1 MTSRNH
7 KFIKIIFY
15 KKYFLLNELCI
26 FASEPI
32 DKYIKRKNM
41 CISNKIGP
49 PVEGD
54 DFFGREKE
62 IQKANKLLDSSHSLL
77 LSAPRRIGK
86 SSLAKRLIEEKKN
99 QGWKCV
105 YIDLEETTTE
115 DGFLNLV
122 IEAFCKNGIWKQVAE
137 GMSKGLASVLESIE
151 KISLGPVQFNFAKKE
166 DQEDLYKNLKE
177 LIRHD
182 EDTFIVVDELT
193 LFLTILSKG
202 EDGVEKV
209 AFILNWLRS
218 LRQVSKTKVR
228 WLFCG
233 SVGLRNF
240 TSAMNLG
247 YTVND
252 LTEFSLDELSRG
264 EAAGLLLELCKSENI
279 EMSDELVEYTL
290 NKLYWNIPYFIQIIF
305 SNLAE
310 DYADKITREDIDT
323 AYRKLCSENYLSTWS
338 ERLVEYGE
346 YELPARQILKLLA
359 TRPEGI
365 ERESMLNNLMTG
377 QDASKIE
384 AVDYTL
390 SKVLAMLENDGYIM
404 KKDALRMFRS
414 PLLRDYWFDR
424 FVQ

>member
-1 MTSRNH
+1 
-7 KFIKIIFY
+7 
-15 KKYFLLNELCI
+15 
-26 FASEPI
+26 
-32 DKYIKRKNM
+32 M

-264 EAAGLLLELCKSENI
+264 EATGLLLELCKSENI
-279 EMSDELVEYTL
+279 EMSNELVEYTL

-377 QDASKIE
+377 QDTSKIE

-414 PLLRDYWFDR
+414 PLLRDYWFER

>member
-1 MTSRNH
+1 
-7 KFIKIIFY
+7 
-15 KKYFLLNELCI
+15 
-26 FASEPI
+26 
-32 DKYIKRKNM
+32 M

-99 QGWKCV
+99 QRWKCV

-115 DGFLNLV
+115 DGFHNLV

-218 LRQVSKTKVR
+218 LRQVSRTKVR

-252 LTEFSLDELSRG
+252 LTEFSLDELSRD
-264 EAAGLLLELCKSENI
+264 EAAGLLTELCKSENI

-310 DYADKITREDIDT
+310 DYEGKITQEDIDA

-359 TRPEGI
+359 TMPEGI
-365 ERESMLNNLMTG
+365 EREGMLNNLMTG

-414 PLLRDYWFDR
+414 PLLRDYWFER

>member
-1 MTSRNH
+1 
-7 KFIKIIFY
+7 
-15 KKYFLLNELCI
+15 
-26 FASEPI
+26 
-32 DKYIKRKNM
+32 M

-151 KISLGPVQFNFAKKE
+151 RISLGPVQFNFAKKE

-218 LRQVSKTKVR
+218 LRQVSRTKVR

-252 LTEFSLDELSRG
+252 LTEFSLDELSRD
-264 EAAGLLLELCKSENI
+264 EAAGLLTELCKSENI

-310 DYADKITREDIDT
+310 DYEGKITQEDIDA

-365 ERESMLNNLMTG
+365 ERDSMLNNLMTG

-404 KKDALRMFRS
+404 KKNALRMFRS
-414 PLLRDYWFDR
+414 PLLRDYWFER

>member
-1 MTSRNH
+1 
-7 KFIKIIFY
+7 
-15 KKYFLLNELCI
+15 
-26 FASEPI
+26 
-32 DKYIKRKNM
+32 M

-151 KISLGPVQFNFAKKE
+151 RISLGPVQFNFAKKE

-359 TRPEGI
+359 TMPEGI
-365 ERESMLNNLMTG
+365 EREGMLNNLMTG

-414 PLLRDYWFDR
+414 PLLRDYWFER

>member
-1 MTSRNH
+1 
-7 KFIKIIFY
+7 
-15 KKYFLLNELCI
+15 
-26 FASEPI
+26 
-32 DKYIKRKNM
+32 M

-151 KISLGPVQFNFAKKE
+151 KISLAPVQFNFAKKE

-218 LRQVSKTKVR
+218 LRQVSRTKVR

-252 LTEFSLDELSRG
+252 LTEFSLDELSRD
-264 EAAGLLLELCKSENI
+264 EAAGLLTELCKSENI

-310 DYADKITREDIDT
+310 DYEGKITQEDIDA

-359 TRPEGI
+359 TMPEGI
-365 ERESMLNNLMTG
+365 EREGMLNNLMTG

-390 SKVLAMLENDGYIM
+390 SKVLVMLENDGYIM

>member
-1 MTSRNH
+1 
-7 KFIKIIFY
+7 
-15 KKYFLLNELCI
+15 
-26 FASEPI
+26 
-32 DKYIKRKNM
+32 M

-115 DGFLNLV
+115 DGFFNLV

-218 LRQVSKTKVR
+218 LRQVSRTKVR

-252 LTEFSLDELSRG
+252 LTEFSLDELSRD
-264 EAAGLLLELCKSENI
+264 EAAGLLTELCKSENI

-310 DYADKITREDIDT
+310 DYEGKITQEDIDA

-359 TRPEGI
+359 TMPEGI
-365 ERESMLNNLMTG
+365 EREGMLNNLMTG

-390 SKVLAMLENDGYIM
+390 SKVLVMLENDGYIM

>member
-1 MTSRNH
+1 
-7 KFIKIIFY
+7 
-15 KKYFLLNELCI
+15 
-26 FASEPI
+26 
-32 DKYIKRKNM
+32 M

-99 QGWKCV
+99 QDWKCV

-359 TRPEGI
+359 TAGGYGT
-365 ERESMLNNLMTG
+365 ERYAQQFDDRSGCL
-377 QDASKIE
+377 
-384 AVDYTL
+384 
-390 SKVLAMLENDGYIM
+390 
-404 KKDALRMFRS
+404 KD
-414 PLLRDYWFDR
+414 
-424 FVQ
+424 